1 MDLNKWISGIKLWI
15 EKYKYVLVVI
25 LAGVLLMLLPEKEE
39 SVRKEDA
46 EQPLQQT
53 AATDIASELETILS
67 NVSGA
72 GDVKVMVSAA
82 YGEETIFQT
91 DTTSVISENESDI
104 KTQTIL
110 TSDSERREAGLVR
123 QVNPPI
129 YQGVIVIAHGG
140 DDPVIK
146 LAIVDAVSKVTGLGA
161 DRISVLKMK

>member
-1 MDLNKWISGIKLWI
+1 MDLSKCISGIKLRF

-25 LAGVLLMLLPEKEE
+25 LAGVLLMLLPEKNE
-39 SVRKEDA
+39 SILKED
-46 EQPLQQT
+46 QT
-53 AATDIASELETILS
+53 QDLPQTMTTDIASELEAILS
-67 NVSGA
+67 HVSGA
-72 GDVKVMVSAA
+72 GEVKVMVSTA

-91 DTTSVISENESDI
+91 DTTSTTRENESDI
-104 KTQTIL
+104 KIQTIL
-110 TSDSERREAGLVR
+110 ISDSERKEAGLVR

-129 YQGVIVIAHGG
+129 YQGVIVIANGG